1 MSRFMEI
8 IHPNCLQ
15 CKARLNSTFSDLNVD
30 DIAWLNEIKS
40 TKAYKKGELIFKEG
54 HYPKGLFCVH
64 SGKIKVAQLGDDGK
78 EQIVH
83 LIHNGDIMGHR
94 ALLGEDQYSCSSVAM
109 EDSQVCFIPK
119 DSFNS
124 MVNNNAKLAL
134 KIAHLLADELK
145 ALEKKVT
152 HSVQNSVKER
162 LAESILQLKQN
173 YGMKADQQTINVV
186 VTREDLA
193 NLAGTSRETA
203 TRYLYEF
210 QNLHLIELVGKT
222 IKIINENKL
231 AKVSHSK

>member
-1 MSRFMEI
+1 MEFI
-8 IHPNCLQ
+8 YPNCNN
-15 CKARLNSTFSDLNVD
+15 CKARLISTFSELNLD
-30 DIAWLNEIKS
+30 DTLWLNEIKLS
-40 TKAYKKGELIFKEG
+40 KAYKKGELIFKEG
-54 HYPKGLFCVH
+54 NYPKGLFCVH

-83 LIHNGDIMGHR
+83 LINNGDIMGHR
-94 ALLGEDQYSCSSVAM
+94 AILGDDQYSCSSMAM

-119 DSFNS
+119 DAFNG
-124 MVNNNAKLAL
+124 MLNNNAKLAL

-152 HSVQNSVKER
+152 HSVQNSVRER
-162 LAESILQLKQN
+162 VAESILQLKQN
-173 YGMKADQQTINVV
+173 YGMRPDNQTINVV

-210 QNLHLIELVGKT
+210 QNLNVIQLVGKT
-222 IKIINENKL
+222 IKVLDEKKL
-231 AKVSHSK
+231 EYFSHLKH

>member
-1 MSRFMEI
+1 MEFI
-8 IHPNCLQ
+8 KPNCQ
-15 CKARLNSTFSDLNVD
+15 NCKSRISSTFSDLNLD
-30 DIAWLNEIKS
+30 DVAWLNEVKS
-40 TKAYKKGELIFKEG
+40 CKEYKKNDLIFKEG
-54 HYPKGLFCVH
+54 NYPKGLFCVH

-94 ALLGEDQYSCSSVAM
+94 AILGDDQYSCSSVAM

-119 DSFNS
+119 DSFNE
-124 MVNNNAKLAL
+124 MLNNNARLAL

-152 HSVQNSVKER
+152 HSVQNSVRER
-162 LAESILQLKQN
+162 VAESILLLKQN
-173 YGMKADQQTINVV
+173 YGMRPDNQTVNVV

-210 QNLHLIELVGKT
+210 QKLNVIQLVGKT
-222 IKIINENKL
+222 IKILNGNKL
-231 AKVSHSK
+231 EYYSHSNR

>member
-1 MSRFMEI
+1 
-8 IHPNCLQ
+8 
-15 CKARLNSTFSDLNVD
+15 LNLD
-30 DIAWLNEIKS
+30 DTLWLNEIKLS
-40 TKAYKKGELIFKEG
+40 KAYKKGELIFKEG
-54 HYPKGLFCVH
+54 NYPKGLFCVH

-83 LIHNGDIMGHR
+83 LINNGDIMGHR
-94 ALLGEDQYSCSSVAM
+94 AILGDDQYSCSSMAM

-119 DSFNS
+119 DAFNG
-124 MVNNNAKLAL
+124 MLNNNAKLAL

-152 HSVQNSVKER
+152 HSVQNSVRER
-162 LAESILQLKQN
+162 VAESILQLKQN
-173 YGMKADQQTINVV
+173 YGMRPDNQTINVV

-210 QNLHLIELVGKT
+210 QNLNVIQLVGKT
-222 IKIINENKL
+222 IKVLDEKKL
-231 AKVSHSK
+231 EYFSHLKH

>member
-1 MSRFMEI
+1 MEFI
-8 IHPNCLQ
+8 YPNCNN
-15 CKARLNSTFSDLNVD
+15 CKARLSSTFSELNLD
-30 DIAWLNEIKS
+30 DTLWLNEIKLS
-40 TKAYKKGELIFKEG
+40 KAYKKGELIFKEG
-54 HYPKGLFCVH
+54 NYPKGLFCVH

-94 ALLGEDQYSCSSVAM
+94 AILGDDQYSCSSMAM

-119 DSFNS
+119 DAFNG
-124 MVNNNAKLAL
+124 MLNNNAKLAL

-152 HSVQNSVKER
+152 HSVQNSVRER
-162 LAESILQLKQN
+162 VAESILQLKQN
-173 YGMKADQQTINVV
+173 YGMRPDNQTINVV

-210 QNLHLIELVGKT
+210 QNLNVIQLVGKT
-222 IKIINENKL
+222 IKVLDEKKL
-231 AKVSHSK
+231 EYFSHLKH

>member
-1 MSRFMEI
+1 MEFI
-8 IHPNCLQ
+8 YPNCNN
-15 CKARLNSTFSDLNVD
+15 CKARLSSTFSELNLD
-30 DIAWLNEIKS
+30 DTLWLNEIKLS
-40 TKAYKKGELIFKEG
+40 KAYKKGELIFKEG
-54 HYPKGLFCVH
+54 NYPKGLFCVH

-83 LIHNGDIMGHR
+83 LINNGDIMGHR
-94 ALLGEDQYSCSSVAM
+94 AILGDDQYSCSSMAM

-119 DSFNS
+119 DAFNG
-124 MVNNNAKLAL
+124 MLNNNAKLAL

-152 HSVQNSVKER
+152 HSVQNSVRER
-162 LAESILQLKQN
+162 VAESILQLKQN
-173 YGMKADQQTINVV
+173 YGMRPDNQTINVV

-210 QNLHLIELVGKT
+210 QNLNVIQLVGKT
-222 IKIINENKL
+222 IKVLDEKKL
-231 AKVSHSK
+231 EYFSHLKH